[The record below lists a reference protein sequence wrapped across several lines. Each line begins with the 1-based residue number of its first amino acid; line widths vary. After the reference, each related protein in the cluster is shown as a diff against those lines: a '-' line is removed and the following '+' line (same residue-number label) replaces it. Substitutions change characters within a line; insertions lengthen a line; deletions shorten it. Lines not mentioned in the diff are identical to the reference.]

1 MWIYIYRPN
10 RIWIFSFSLY
20 RNFKPYFRTQNC
32 ERDRKIYCRP
42 HTSKMDVHLSLN
54 SESELG
60 ENYVFFFKKN
70 HLFLTNRSTK
80 KQTMVRYVDNHVP
93 VQKKMSTCICQKQI
107 VKTTKHM
114 VT

>member
-1 MWIYIYRPN
+1 
-10 RIWIFSFSLY
+10 
-20 RNFKPYFRTQNC
+20 
-32 ERDRKIYCRP
+32 
-42 HTSKMDVHLSLN
+42 MDVHLSLN

-60 ENYVFFFKKN
+60 ENYGFVFTFPW
-70 HLFLTNRSTK
+70 FLTK
-80 KQTMVRYVDNHVP
+80 KLDKNKQNMVTYVDNHFL